1 MGFLCA
7 VNRDIVALGFD
18 PIYFRCLQKIDA
30 SGRFDYE
37 AFEILVA
44 GLQFF
49 QQSQNTLVS
58 ATIAFTH
65 DLLFGAL
72 PGNIKTLLIKWLE
85 QVIKRMHLKRA
96 DRILIVGSDEDNVR
110 ERPVSE

>member
-7 VNRDIVALGFD
+7 MNRDIVALGFD
-18 PIYFRCLQKIDA
+18 PIYLSCFKEIDA
-30 SGRFDYE
+30 SGRLDYE

-44 GLQFF
+44 GLQLF

-58 ATIAFTH
+58 ATIAFAH
-65 DLLFGAL
+65 DLLFGAS

-85 QVIKRMHLKRA
+85 QVIKRVHLKRP
-96 DRILIVGSDEDNVR
+96 DRILIVGSDEDDMR
-110 ERPVSE
+110 ERPASE